1 MLLCRLTDLV
11 NVRNELLLDHRE
23 RKGVKVIVEI
33 LDKRELEASQ
43 EIQDILG
50 LMEWTVLLEAKE
62 KEVLSMVVLELFIA
76 RERS

>member
-1 MLLCRLTDLV
+1 MLLCRLAYLV
-11 NVRNELLLDHRE
+11 NVRSERLLLGHQE
-23 RKGVKVIVEI
+23 RKGVKVIVEVQ
-33 LDKRELEASQ
+33 DKMELEASQ

-76 RERS
+76 TK

>member
-1 MLLCRLTDLV
+1 MLLCRLAYLV
-11 NVRNELLLDHRE
+11 NVRSERLLLAHQE
-23 RKGVKVIVEI
+23 RKGVKAIVEI
-33 LDKRELEASQ
+33 QDKMELEASQ

-76 RERS
+76 TK